1 MNKPIIALDFPTKVA
16 VEQFLSRFEGKS
28 LNLKVGMQLF
38 YKEGPSMIDMLKA
51 AGHWVFLDLKLHDI
65 PNTVKEAMRNLA
77 SLQVDMVNVHASGG
91 TAMMEAALE
100 GLELGLTR
108 GQKRPLCIAVTQL
121 TSTSEQMLKRE
132 LLIHKGMEKTVLH
145 YATLVKQ
152 SGLDGVVCSALEV
165 PTLKRELDDVVTVT
179 PGIRLSGDDKG
190 DQSRTV
196 TPEKAKQLGSDYIVV
211 GRSITA
217 SNNPLAAYERVIS
230 EWQII

>member
-77 SLQVDMVNVHASGG
+77 SLQVDMVNVHAAGG

-121 TSTSEQMLKRE
+121 TSTSEQMLKNE
-132 LLIHKGMEKTVLH
+132 LLIHEGMEQTVSH
-145 YATLVKQ
+145 YAKLAKQ
-152 SGLDGVVCSALEV
+152 SGLDGIVCSALEV
-165 PTLKRELDDVVTVT
+165 PTMKQAMEGFITVT
-179 PGIRLSGDDKG
+179 PGIRLIGDRAD
-190 DQSRTV
+190 DQTRIV
-196 TPEKAKQLGSDYIVV
+196 TPTKAKQLGSDFIVV
-211 GRSITA
+211 GRSITR
-217 SNNPLAAYERVIS
+217 SNNPLAAYERVVA
-230 EWQII
+230 EWQN